1 MLKVHFVSQI
11 IHVYFELPCVT
22 LAVFGV
28 ADGCLAE
35 VRGAIEKKKRKK
47 RNFSKCLF
55 VRSMHFLPCV
65 KHGPL
70 CSFAL
75 AGHGRH
81 AMRC

>member
-1 MLKVHFVSQI
+1 MLKVHFVSLI
-11 IHVYFELPCVT
+11 IHVYFEMPCVT

-35 VRGAIEKKKRKK
+35 VRGAIGKKKRK
-47 RNFSKCLF
+47 FSKCLF
-55 VRSMHFLPCV
+55 VRSMHLHPCG
-65 KHGPL
+65 KLGPL